1 MKQDSWKKSLK
12 MGAIAGAISFGVY
25 MLLVLGTGFLTQWQ
39 SFFGADLTMQRSD
52 AYSWEICA
60 AVGVILSSLV
70 PVCTL
75 RYEKIKYIFL
85 YIPISLLAFV
95 WLYGVILAAWLTIN
109 PAWCPFTTL
118 DALSYLMIAIP
129 IGSVIGT
136 LVAMGIHLLNKD

>member
-12 MGAIAGAISFGVY
+12 MGVLSGAISFGVY
-25 MLLVLGTGFLTQWQ
+25 VLLVLTTGAVTQWQ
-39 SFFGADLTMQRSD
+39 SFFGIDLTMQRIGMF
-52 AYSWEICA
+52 SWEICA
-60 AVGVILSSLV
+60 AIGVILASLV
-70 PVCTL
+70 PVITL

-95 WLYGVILAAWLTIN
+95 WLYGVTLAIWLTIN